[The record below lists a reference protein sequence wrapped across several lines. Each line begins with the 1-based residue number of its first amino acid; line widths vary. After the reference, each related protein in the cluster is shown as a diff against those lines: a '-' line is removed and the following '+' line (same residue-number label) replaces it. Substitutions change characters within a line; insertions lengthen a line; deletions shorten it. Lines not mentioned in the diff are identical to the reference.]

1 MTTKRLT
8 ITAEPVTAAEIKTLM
23 PLDGTDQDSRI
34 AILIP
39 ALRQR
44 AEQITGRALATGNFS
59 LTLDSFPAGAI
70 MLHSGPVT
78 EIVSVA
84 YTDTAGVAQ
93 TLTGYQL
100 DTTSLPAR
108 ILPAVDT
115 VWPDT
120 QDIANAVTITYTAG
134 AATAPAEVK
143 AWIAVYVRAEIDGCT
158 VPGYMD
164 GLLDSLKVY

>member
-8 ITAEPVTAAEIKTLM
+8 TSVEPITAAEVKTLM

-44 AEQITGRALATGNFS
+44 AEQITGRAFATGNFS
-59 LTLDSFPAGAI
+59 LTLDSFPAGEI
-70 MLHSGPVT
+70 LLHSGPVT
-78 EIVSVA
+78 AIVSVS
-84 YTDTAGVAQ
+84 YVDTAGVTQ
-93 TLTGYQL
+93 VLTGYKA
-100 DTTSLPAR
+100 DITSIPAR
-108 ILPAVDT
+108 LLPAVDT
-115 VWPDT
+115 AWPDT

-143 AWIAVYVRAEIDGCT
+143 AWIAVYVRAEIDGCD

-164 GLLDSLKVY
+164 GLLDSLKIY